1 MAPQVLSSD
10 SLPGEFFAAG
20 PTTPEGDL
28 SGKVQQRFHEL
39 RTATVSL
46 LRVIAIGG
54 GLSWV
59 LLLLYSLG
67 SPPDPVVVFFR
78 NLLIALSALLLL
90 AGVMKWDRSYQ
101 PLMAVAALTYF
112 ALLAVHAVCLVI
124 MGESP
129 LTPLRLGDYSALPAA
144 LFVASRP
151 GMPAV
156 LTALTAVS
164 VAAAVNLGTPPG
176 FALLVEVLHALA
188 PVVPFVIVVS
198 RGLNTTRTIDL
209 AASHT
214 YRDAL
219 VLARQETLGELETRF
234 LAFIHD
240 HVLTQLSA
248 IWRGTLSPD
257 PQHIIGGINHTGAD
271 TLDSLG
277 DMRFTDAVHQ
287 ISAAVLAEY
296 PDTVVILDRDDIPDA
311 RLPATTVAALVDA
324 LRQGGA
330 NVAKHAPGSSARL
343 SFDLH
348 PDRFSVTLADDGPG
362 FDPTSLSEDRA
373 GIRVSI
379 LGRLERTPGTSAK
392 VHSTPGGGGTIH
404 AVWDRHSSQPHGHAD
419 MDALPS
425 VYESMGFSDI
435 FRPGPAVVVWLLF
448 VAMSTANDHPRPVL
462 WLLSL
467 IAAAVA
473 AWCLIQHPLERL
485 PDRYTI
491 AACVSIW
498 AFYAL
503 AIGENTT
510 DEDTWP
516 FFWAPWVALL
526 LSAYLAMRNR
536 PLAGWTAWIGCMI
549 IGQLFV
555 WAGFQSDYINPAE
568 SWIHSLVLIPA
579 SILPWMVKRISDG
592 LPLLITERRTNA
604 ATAAVELT
612 RRRFLADARDWLS
625 TRITMLFTDTLT
637 PDETRVAAH
646 LMEQRLRDSIRSP
659 ALDRTTISAAT
670 WDARLRGVRVKL
682 LDDYS
687 TTHTTHHR
695 GSEPHPRIT
704 EVDDTLT
711 RVLRHATAG
720 DTVVARLLPAGRD
733 VSATILHRRQD
744 TGDSETI
751 RI

>member
-1 MAPQVLSSD
+1 MAAQALESS
-10 SLPGEFFAAG
+10 SLPGEFFAVG
-20 PTTPEGDL
+20 PTTQEEDL
-28 SGKVQQRFHEL
+28 SGKIQQRFHEL
-39 RTATVSL
+39 RTATASL

-59 LLLLYSLG
+59 LLLMQFS
-67 SPPDPVVVFFR
+67 DPQPVTMVSHLR
-78 NLLIALSALLLL
+78 NLLLTLSGLLLV
-90 AGVMKWDRSYQ
+90 AGVVKWERCYQ
-101 PLMAVAALTYF
+101 PLMGLAALTYF
-112 ALLAVHAVCLVI
+112 TLLGVHAGFLWVA
-124 MGESP
+124 GESP
-129 LTPLRLGDYSALPAA
+129 LAPLRLGDYSAIPAA
-144 LFVASRP
+144 LFVASWP
-151 GMPAV
+151 GLPAV
-156 LTALTAVS
+156 MIALTAVS

-176 FALLVEVLHALA
+176 FTLLIEVLHALA

-198 RGLNTTRTIDL
+198 RGLKTTRTIDL
-209 AASHT
+209 AASRT

-219 VLARQETLGELETRF
+219 VLARQKTLGELETRF

-257 PQHIIGGINHTGAD
+257 PQHIIGEINHTGAD

-277 DMRFTDAVHQ
+277 DMSFTDAVHQ
-287 ISAAVLAEY
+287 ISAAVLSEY
-296 PDTVVILDRDDIPDA
+296 PDTGIILDRADVPDA

-330 NVAKHAPGSSARL
+330 NVAKHAPGSSAQL
-343 SFDLH
+343 SFDLD
-348 PDRFSVTLADDGPG
+348 PDRFTVTLADDGPG
-362 FDPTSLSEDRA
+362 FDPAGLSEDRA

-379 LGRLERTPGTSAK
+379 LGRLDRTPGASAQ
-392 VHSTPGGGGTIH
+392 VHSAPGEGCVIH
-404 AVWDRHSSQPHGHAD
+404 VVWDRHRPQPHVDAD
-419 MDALPS
+419 TGSLPS

-448 VAMSTANDHPRPVL
+448 VAMSTSNDHPRPVL

-467 IAAAVA
+467 LAAAGA
-473 AWCLIQHPLERL
+473 LWCLIQQPLKRL
-485 PDRYTI
+485 PDRYTT

-498 AFYAL
+498 VFYAL
-503 AIGENTT
+503 AIGENTA

-536 PLAGWTAWIGCMI
+536 PLAGWTAWLGCMV
-549 IGQLFV
+549 IGQFFV
-555 WAGFQSDYINPAE
+555 WAGFQSDYIDPAV
-568 SWIHSLVLIPA
+568 SWTHSLVLIPA

-592 LPLLITERRTNA
+592 LPLLIAERRTSA

-612 RRRFLADARDWLS
+612 RERFLEDARDWLS

-646 LMEQRLRDSIRSP
+646 LLEQRLRDSIRSP
-659 ALDRTTISAAT
+659 ALDRPTISAAT

-687 TTHTTHHR
+687 TAHTTRR
-695 GSEPHPRIT
+695 GADPHPRIT
-704 EVDDTLT
+704 DVEDTLT
-711 RVLRHATAG
+711 GVLRHATAG

-744 TGDSETI
+744 SGDSQMV